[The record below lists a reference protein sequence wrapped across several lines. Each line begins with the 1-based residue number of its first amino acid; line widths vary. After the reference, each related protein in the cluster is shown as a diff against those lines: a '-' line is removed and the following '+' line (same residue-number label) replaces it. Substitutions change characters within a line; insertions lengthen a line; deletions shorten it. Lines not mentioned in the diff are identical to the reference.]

1 MDVSIKDNTKAVLK
15 DLGNISKK
23 QIPFATAA
31 ALTKTAQSAQKAL
44 KREAVKKIDKP
55 TPFTLRG
62 FRIKRATKRTLTAEV
77 FIADIQSDYMTYA
90 IEGGTRT
97 PKKRAIIQPG
107 AIKLNKYGNLPKNA
121 INRIMA
127 RRDTFSG
134 SRGGVP
140 GIYQRTKRGMKLL
153 IAYVKEQ
160 TYEGGQFDFN
170 KVVIKTTDLTFDNH
184 MKIAL
189 IRAMRTAK

>member
-1 MDVSIKDNTKAVLK
+1 MDISLKDNTKEVLK
-15 DLGNISKK
+15 DLGGVSKK
-23 QIPFATAA
+23 QIPFATAL

-44 KREAVKKIDKP
+44 RKAAIQQIDNP

-62 FRIKRATKRTLTAEV
+62 FRIRKANKKTLTAEV
-77 FIADIQSDYMTYA
+77 FIADTQSEYLKYA

-107 AIKLNKYGNLPKNA
+107 AIKLNKYGNIPKNA

-134 SRGGVP
+134 VIGGVP
-140 GIYQRTKRGMKLL
+140 GIWQRKKKR
-153 IAYVKEQ
+153 Q
-160 TYEGGQFDFN
+160 
-170 KVVIKTTDLTFDNH
+170 
-184 MKIAL
+184 
-189 IRAMRTAK
+189 